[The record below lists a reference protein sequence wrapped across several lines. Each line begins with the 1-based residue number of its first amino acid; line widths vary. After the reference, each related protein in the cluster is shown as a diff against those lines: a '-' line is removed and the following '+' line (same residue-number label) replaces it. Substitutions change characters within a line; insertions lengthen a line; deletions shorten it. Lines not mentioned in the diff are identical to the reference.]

1 MTLITAVTGG
11 IGAGKSSAAARLAER
26 GAVVI
31 DSDRLAREVVAPG
44 TPGLAAV
51 VASFGPGVLSPSG
64 ELDRAALAA
73 VVFADPDARRHLEA
87 ITHPRVRARFAELVA
102 AAPRDAIVV
111 NDIPLL
117 VDLPTAASFHLV
129 IGVHAAASTRVSRL
143 VGRGLTEADAR
154 ARIAAQ
160 ISDEERRALCDVWLS
175 NDGGPDKLATAIDR
189 LWKNRLVPFRNNLLA
204 GRATR
209 STTDAPD
216 RNEELLLARVSRAV
230 GERAVMVASERQ
242 IEVIAPDKKTAIAC
256 IGALPGAGFPFRPRP
271 GRYAHADPGS
281 PTEVVVVVA

>member
-11 IGAGKSSAAARLAER
+11 IGAGKSSVAARLGER
-26 GAVVI
+26 GAVIV
-31 DSDRLAREVVAPG
+31 DSDRLAREAVAPG
-44 TPGLAAV
+44 SPGLAAI
-51 VASFGPGVLSPSG
+51 AADFGPGILGPAG

-73 VVFADPDARRHLEA
+73 VVFADPDARRRLEG
-87 ITHPRVRARFAELVA
+87 ITHPLVRRRFAEQVA
-102 AAPRDAIVV
+102 AAPREAIVV

-117 VDLPTAASFHLV
+117 VDLPTAAGFHLV
-129 IGVHAAASTRVSRL
+129 IGVHADASTRVARL

-175 NDGGPDKLATAIDR
+175 NDGGPDKLAAAVDR
-189 LWKNRLVPFRNNLLA
+189 LWKKRLVPFRNNLLA

-209 STTDAPD
+209 STTDAPG
-216 RNEELLLARVSRAV
+216 RNEELLLARVERAV
-230 GERAVMVASERQ
+230 GQRAVMVASERQ
-242 IEVIAPDKKTAIAC
+242 IEVIAPDMKTAIAC
-256 IGALPGAGFPFRPRP
+256 IGELPRAGFPFRPSP
-271 GRYAHADPGS
+271 GRYGHADPGS